1 MHDLRSPVNIRMAKS
16 GDLPFVSDLSKR
28 VFQQYGPYEEIL
40 PRWFVSGRSMTILA
54 ESRGAPVGFAMMART
69 ADQPDGS
76 RTAEI
81 MAIAVEP
88 AMQGQG
94 VGHVMMAALEKWARA
109 ASIRRIYLHTAAD
122 NVDAKALF
130 SVSGFKAAETSEGF
144 YPQGQD
150 AVMMYKVL
158 SD

>member
-1 MHDLRSPVNIRMAKS
+1 
-16 GDLPFVSDLSKR
+16 
-28 VFQQYGPYEEIL
+28 
-40 PRWFVSGRSMTILA
+40 
-54 ESRGAPVGFAMMART
+54 
-69 ADQPDGS
+69 
-76 RTAEI
+76 
-81 MAIAVEP
+81 
-88 AMQGQG
+88 
-94 VGHVMMAALEKWARA
+94 VMMAALEKWARA
-109 ASIRRIYLHTAAD
+109 ASIRRLYLHTAAD